1 MSWPAARSR
10 LHYTIAIVW
19 LVYVVSLASWWLNIG
34 LSMPARRRMFAWEGG
49 SFIVLLVAGGV
60 IMVLAIRREQRRRQ
74 ALETFFMAFTHDLKT
89 ALARVQLQAESLGE
103 DWPSG
108 APPAALDRLLRD
120 TVRLQI
126 QLENSLY
133 VAQPDGR
140 LLAERVDAAATIAR
154 LAQDWPDVT
163 LDIAGAGV
171 VRADARAFETVFRN
185 LLQNAVLHGG
195 ASRVTVRIEHPGGA
209 LVLLEVEE
217 LVVSEVEAIAPIPG
231 VIGDRLL
238 EQPVRAAHLFER
250 LRQPD
255 RREAIGV
262 IHPGVEASHQLDRR
276 GDRVGMRTDVVQLAA
291 DELERLDP
299 VPVRQQRREAERG
312 DARHPGLRHAQLPGG
327 GRRAAGRTDGA
338 GFPLAAGDAGGGARD
353 PGPLRA
359 RARSRRRGVR
369 ARAPGGIAREP
380 DRARPPDRPGGAGR
394 DGAGGPRRAGAAW

>member
-209 LVLLEVEE
+209 HTRIVVTDNGGGVPADRLARLGEPFTR
-217 LVVSEVEAIAPIPG
+217 VSETSGTG
-231 VIGDRLL
+231 VGLFVCRRLIGRLGGVMRFAGSDRAGEGLTVTVDLPGDR
-238 EQPVRAAHLFER
+238 
-250 LRQPD
+250 
-255 RREAIGV
+255 
-262 IHPGVEASHQLDRR
+262 
-276 GDRVGMRTDVVQLAA
+276 
-291 DELERLDP
+291 
-299 VPVRQQRREAERG
+299 
-312 DARHPGLRHAQLPGG
+312 
-327 GRRAAGRTDGA
+327 
-338 GFPLAAGDAGGGARD
+338 
-353 PGPLRA
+353 
-359 RARSRRRGVR
+359 
-369 ARAPGGIAREP
+369 
-380 DRARPPDRPGGAGR
+380 
-394 DGAGGPRRAGAAW
+394 